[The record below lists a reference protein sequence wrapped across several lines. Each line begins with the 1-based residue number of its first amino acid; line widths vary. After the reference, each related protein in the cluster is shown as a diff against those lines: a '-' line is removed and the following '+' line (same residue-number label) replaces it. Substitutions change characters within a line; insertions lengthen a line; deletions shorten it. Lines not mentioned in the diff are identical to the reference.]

1 MAPEETTATSESPE
15 QDQSATLAPGT
26 VLHDR
31 FEVVEEI
38 GSGSLGAVYKA
49 KDQTTGKEVAL
60 RQLPGDLTSDA
71 DLCAALEK
79 RLQAA
84 MVLQHKNIVQ
94 PRELFKDQ
102 GRLYLTM
109 EFIEGQTLRELIA
122 KKTAAGSP
130 FSLKGTYNV
139 VAHLCNALEVAHQ
152 QEVPL
157 IHGLPGPGTVM
168 VNNAGRIKLT
178 DFGLLGAIMQRSQDG
193 AVMTDGDCLAPELRD
208 WSGEVGTPSDI
219 YALGGVLHMLLTGK
233 PPAGPGALPSTCS
246 PDLSQEVDRVVARC
260 LDANPAARFKQTAE
274 VKAAFY
280 ASIGEASKPA
290 VSAGGSAPA
299 EEAPPLNHTPPPI
312 PEDVLQEAEVK
323 RPPAPS
329 GPVPAPP
336 APVAAPLPP
345 SPVAP
350 AAPAA
355 PAMLPAT
362 APRPGGSTIEDMLAI
377 DGEDDHEQWLVQK
390 DRLDFGPFSL
400 AELKRQL
407 HQGQFNGDDTVK
419 DQETGKSSRIR
430 NLPPLREFIVLLE
443 RDKAAKEV
451 EQNEMKKW
459 ESEKRR
465 RTMTVTFVAL
475 SLLVLGIG
483 GAVAAYFLT
492 REPETREK
500 IIYRDRTDEALA
512 KLIASM
518 EITFKTQERK
528 KPKKKRKRRR
538 KRPRKTGD
546 PAAKAGYNA
555 EGQEVTYLGDATEEG
570 GDARLSEDVVQRVMQ
585 QNFRKLVPCV
595 YGELKRSGNVKRVDI
610 DFGIRGTGRVSAAK
624 VNGKT
629 SGPFHACIVG
639 KMKLIKFPEFAGSLT
654 PASFYMTLK

>member
-1 MAPEETTATSESPE
+1 MAPEETIAPSESTGEE
-15 QDQSATLAPGT
+15 QLALFSTGT

-38 GSGSLGAVYKA
+38 GSGSLGSVYRA
-49 KDQTTGKEVAL
+49 RDRTTSKEVAL
-60 RQLPGDLTSDA
+60 RKLPEDLTSDA

-84 MVLQHKNIVQ
+84 MVLEHKNTVQ
-94 PRELFKDQ
+94 PRELFRDQ
-102 GRLYLTM
+102 DRLYLSM
-109 EFIEGQTLRELIA
+109 ELIEGQSLRELIA

-157 IHGLPGPGTVM
+157 IHGLPGPGAVM
-168 VNNAGRIKLT
+168 VNNSGRVKLT
-178 DFGLLGAIMQRSQDG
+178 DFGLLGAIMQRSRDG
-193 AVMTDGDCLAPELRD
+193 AAMTDGDCLAPELRD
-208 WSGEVGTPSDI
+208 WSGQVGVAADI

-233 PPAGPGALPSTCS
+233 PPAGPGALPSACS

-260 LDANPAARFKQTAE
+260 LDPTPAARFKNTAE

-280 ASIGEASKPA
+280 AAIDTEPGPDAHADAAAAMEEVPA
-290 VSAGGSAPA
+290 
-299 EEAPPLNHTPPPI
+299 LNHTPPPI
-312 PEDVLQEAEVK
+312 PKAVLQPAEVK

-329 GPVPAPP
+329 GPAPRPP
-336 APVAAPLPP
+336 AQVTAP
-345 SPVAP
+345 PVAP
-350 AAPAA
+350 AAPAM
-355 PAMLPAT
+355 PAMVPGPVA
-362 APRPGGSTIEDMLAI
+362 RPGGSTIEDLLAV
-377 DGEDDHEQWLVQK
+377 DGEDDHELWLVQK

-407 HQGQFNGDDTVK
+407 HQGQFSGDDYVK
-419 DQETGKSSRIR
+419 DQETAKSSRIR
-430 NLPPLREFIVLLE
+430 NLPQLREFIVLLE
-443 RDKAAKEV
+443 RDQAAKEV

-465 RTMTVTFVAL
+465 RTVTVTLVAL

-500 IIYRDRTDEALA
+500 IIYRDRTDEALK

-518 EITFKTQERK
+518 EITFKTQE
-528 KPKKKRKRRR
+528 PDQKKKKKRRR

-546 PAAKAGYNA
+546 PAAKAGYT
-555 EGQEVTYLGDATEEG
+555 EDGQEITYLGDATEEG

-610 DFGIRGTGRVSAAK
+610 DFGIRGTGRVASSK
-624 VNGKT
+624 VNGMT
-629 SGPFHACIVG
+629 SGPFHACISG